1 MLERHSGTLDLDL
14 NDPIKTTLMM
24 LEVRETCRIA
34 LEERV
39 AQFGG
44 IEHESLNG
52 NRSTNYYKA
61 QTVGGGCQ
69 SDDSDE

>member
-1 MLERHSGTLDLDL
+1 MR
-14 NDPIKTTLMM
+14 

-44 IEHESLNG
+44 IKRESLNG
-52 NRSTNYYKA
+52 NQSTNYYKA
-61 QTVGGGCQ
+61 QTVNKTGMGW
-69 SDDSDE
+69 EEV